1 MGNIF
6 NYNFGDNN
14 MEINITTKLNLGDIV
29 YRIMLGNLEK
39 HIITEINIK
48 EIKGRELVQYKTD
61 KTIFEESMIGT
72 VYYIDSDICIK
83 AYCDKLRKQV

>member
-1 MGNIF
+1 
-6 NYNFGDNN
+6 
-14 MEINITTKLNLGDIV
+14 MEINITTKLNLGDTV

-39 HIITEINIK
+39 HTITEINIK

-72 VYYIDSDICIK
+72 VYYIQI
-83 AYCDKLRKQV
+83 YV

>member
-1 MGNIF
+1 
-6 NYNFGDNN
+6 

-61 KTIFEESMIGT
+61 KTIPI
-72 VYYIDSDICIK
+72 IK
-83 AYCDKLRKQV
+83 ITNTDNIHF